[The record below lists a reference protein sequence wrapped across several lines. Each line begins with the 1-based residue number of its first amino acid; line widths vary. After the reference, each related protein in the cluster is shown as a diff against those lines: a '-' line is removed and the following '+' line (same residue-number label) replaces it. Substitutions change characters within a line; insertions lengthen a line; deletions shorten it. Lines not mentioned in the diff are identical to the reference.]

1 MIFDAGVLIA
11 VERPSTRRVVLAL
24 VEKHLA
30 ENSWPAT
37 TNAVLAQAWRDP
49 ARQVALTRLARFIE
63 IYPFGDSQV
72 VGALC
77 GRSETSDVVDASL
90 AVLASQLGETIVT
103 TDPKDMMQLDA
114 PFVELRGVS

>member
-30 ENSWPAT
+30 ENSVPTT

-49 ARQVALTRLARFIE
+49 ARQVALNRRAKFVE
-63 IYPFGDSQV
+63 VYPFGDSQV

-77 GRSETSDVVDASL
+77 GRTGTSDVVDASL
-90 AVLASQLGETIVT
+90 AVLATQIGETIVT
-103 TDPKDMMQLDA
+103 TDPKDMAELDA
-114 PFVELRGVS
+114 PFVELGDVS